1 MWSTKFPPDLPYFI
15 ILNIILLSYEPSLS
29 KGKKSNIL
37 ALKFEYFSTSFQR
50 ALLIKK
56 IDIV

>member
-1 MWSTKFPPDLPYFI
+1 MWSTKFPTDLPYFI
-15 ILNIILLSYEPSLS
+15 ILNIIFLSYEPSLS

-50 ALLIKK
+50 TLLIKK

>member
-1 MWSTKFPPDLPYFI
+1 MWSMKFPPDLPYFI
-15 ILNIILLSYEPSLS
+15 ILNIIFLSYEPSLS
-29 KGKKSNIL
+29 KGKKSNIS

>member
-1 MWSTKFPPDLPYFI
+1 MWSTKFPPDLLYFI
-15 ILNIILLSYEPSLS
+15 ILNIIFLSYEPSLS